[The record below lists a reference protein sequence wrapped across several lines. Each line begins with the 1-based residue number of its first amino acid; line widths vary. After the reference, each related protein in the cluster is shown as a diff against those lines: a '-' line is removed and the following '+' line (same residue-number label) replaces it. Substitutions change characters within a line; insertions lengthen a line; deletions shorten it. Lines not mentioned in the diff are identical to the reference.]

1 MSYRTSPS
9 SGATSSS
16 STPAASSSS
25 ASLFPGLR
33 LPPFSDFLRTTSSD
47 SCSSSS
53 ASSSSEPDEWIC
65 IKCTLINSCR
75 EMLCRACGGS
85 KVNSTTEK
93 QYMTVKPGRGWD
105 CERCT
110 LRNPN
115 VSNRCSACDTKR
127 PVVTIPELDPLVDLT
142 VDEEGDEVQI
152 VNSMISSCSTVISEM
167 SGARTEW
174 ECSACT
180 FINPI
185 SRYSCDICSQ
195 DRSVLT
201 LRPDTASKN
210 RHMTYRSNSYSGTL
224 SRGESELMED
234 LRRIEENEAR
244 TSWESIVK
252 FCKTNSISF
261 VDDSFPPVMRS
272 LYYTTLS
279 AAMNSDGVLTPRHKP
294 SVVEWRRPREILCD
308 ASLSSVKWAVFRT
321 PMPSDISQ
329 GILGNCWL
337 LSALAVLAERPE
349 LVKRVMVTRE
359 ICPQGAYQVRLCKDG
374 KWTTVLVDDLLP
386 CDSRGNLLYSQAK
399 RKQLWVPL
407 IEKAMAKLH
416 GCYEALVSG
425 RAIEGLS
432 TLTGA
437 PCESIALQNPTPQFS
452 DGSDDRI
459 DVDLIWA
466 KLLSSRSAGFLMGAS
481 CGGGNM
487 QVNDTDYNRVGLRP
501 RHAYSVLD
509 VQDLDG
515 LRLIRLRN
523 PWGHFSWRGEWSD
536 TSTLWTPSL
545 KQRLMPHGS
554 DDGLFWMSFEDMLK
568 YFDSIDVCKIRSDWN
583 AIRLQ
588 GV

>member
-1 MSYRTSPS
+1 
-9 SGATSSS
+9 
-16 STPAASSSS
+16 
-25 ASLFPGLR
+25 
-33 LPPFSDFLRTTSSD
+33 
-47 SCSSSS
+47 
-53 ASSSSEPDEWIC
+53 
-65 IKCTLINSCR
+65 
-75 EMLCRACGGS
+75 
-85 KVNSTTEK
+85 
-93 QYMTVKPGRGWD
+93 MTVKPGKGWD
-105 CERCT
+105 CEICT
-110 LRNPN
+110 LRNTN
-115 VSNRCSACDTKR
+115 FALRCTACDAPR
-127 PVVTIPELDPLVDLT
+127 PVAATALKPLVDLT
-142 VDEEGDEVQI
+142 ADEDEVQI
-152 VNSMISSCSTVISEM
+152 VNSMISSVSTVISEL
-167 SGARTEW
+167 SGARTTW

-185 SRYSCDICSQ
+185 SQYSCDVCNQ

-201 LRPDTASKN
+201 LRPDTASRRRN
-210 RHMTYRSNSYSGTL
+210 MSYRSNTYSGTL

-234 LRRIEENEAR
+234 LRRIEEDQAR
-244 TSWESIVK
+244 NSWESIVT

-261 VDDSFPPVMRS
+261 VDDSFPPVTRS
-272 LYYTTLS
+272 LYYTTLA
-279 AAMNSDGVLTPRHKP
+279 AAMNSDGIIASSHKP
-294 SVVEWRRPREILCD
+294 SVVEWRRPREISCEP
-308 ASLSSVKWAVFRT
+308 SLSNVKWAVFRT

-437 PCESIALQNPTPQFS
+437 PCESITLQNSTHQLS
-452 DGSDDRI
+452 GQAEDQI

-466 KLLSSRSAGFLMGAS
+466 KLLSSRAAGFLMGAS

-487 QVNDTDYNRVGLRP
+487 QVNDEEFHRVGLRP

-509 VQDLDG
+509 VQDIDG

-523 PWGHFSWRGEWSD
+523 PWGHFSWRGDWSD
-536 TSTLWTPSL
+536 KSSLWTPTL
-545 KQRLMPHGS
+545 KQRLMPHGA
-554 DDGLFWMSFEDMLK
+554 DDGLFWMSFQDTMK
-568 YFDSIDVCKIRSDWN
+568 YFDSIDVCKIRPDWN
-583 AIRLQ
+583 AIRLE
-588 GV
+588 GVRTTSFFMFIGL